1 MKQNQILMKKAFHL
15 VLSILELSKIVMYE
29 FQYDYVKQKYG
40 EKAKMC
46 YLDTDSLIKADDIQ
60 KDIANEVETRFE
72 TSNYALEKPL
82 PKGKN
87 KNVIDYWLQGAQLSG
102 QQLVLGNQRFPVRV
116 RLPTMCRGELSAIIA
131 WLMSKCL

>member
-1 MKQNQILMKKAFHL
+1 MKKAFYL
-15 VLSILELSKIVMYE
+15 GLSILELSKTAMYE

-60 KDIANEVETRFE
+60 KDIAKEIETRFE
-72 TSNYALEKPL
+72 ISNYALEKQL

-87 KNVIDYWLQGAQLSG
+87 KKVIDYWLQGVQLSG
-102 QQLVLGNQRFPVRV
+102 QQLVLGNQKVPGSSLAANYVQ
-116 RLPTMCRGELSAIIA
+116 S
-131 WLMSKCL
+131 

>member
-1 MKQNQILMKKAFHL
+1 M
-15 VLSILELSKIVMYE
+15 
-29 FQYDYVKQKYG
+29 KQKYG

-87 KNVIDYWLQGAQLSG
+87 KNVID
-102 QQLVLGNQRFPVRV
+102 
-116 RLPTMCRGELSAIIA
+116 
-131 WLMSKCL
+131 

>member
-1 MKQNQILMKKAFHL
+1 M
-15 VLSILELSKIVMYE
+15 
-29 FQYDYVKQKYG
+29 KQKYG

-60 KDIANEVETRFE
+60 KDIANEVEARFE

-87 KNVIDYWLQGAQLSG
+87 KNVIDYWL
-102 QQLVLGNQRFPVRV
+102 
-116 RLPTMCRGELSAIIA
+116 
-131 WLMSKCL
+131 